1 MLKVNKNKTGCIER
15 QILGLF
21 YLLFWQTAIQVYFKY
36 AQSLSPFH
44 VPGFFFVIYFR
55 LTIVLSGFVFLCFE
69 RKFIFPSAVLR
80 RLKLTESTM
89 QTLGNF
95 RSANSGSVTF

>member
-21 YLLFWQTAIQVYFKY
+21 YLLFWQTVIQVYFKY

-44 VPGFFFVIYFR
+44 VPGFFSSFNLDSPLFNVA
-55 LTIVLSGFVFLCFE
+55 LCSYVS
-69 RKFIFPSAVLR
+69 R
-80 RLKLTESTM
+80 
-89 QTLGNF
+89 GNSF
-95 RSANSGSVTF
+95 FQVPFCVD